1 MERMRV
7 GVASSDR
14 GKLVLVLFLL
24 GLVMWSP
31 WWGCGKEPERPEAP
45 TVTEPL
51 KPADTSRT
59 TKLTV
64 FAPWPMELR
73 LRRAFEKYQLTHPNT
88 IFQLQTGKP
97 GPLIK
102 RMKAGDLPD
111 VYISMGPVGVEKL
124 RELGLLREGSPR
136 EILEQRL
143 ILVCSDAM
151 KDTVKSVQDLAKPE
165 VSVIAMPP
173 PSLSA
178 GVYSHQAL
186 EELGLL
192 QIVLAKE
199 RISPYSLFIKGE
211 VDVAI
216 MYEECVYEEDLWPE
230 GRVPRRTINVVEP
243 LGSPFP
249 VIAVAV
255 KGEGAPEVAQE
266 FINFL
271 TEPEAQRI
279 LKRR

>member
-24 GLVMWSP
+24 GLVMWGA

-45 TVTEPL
+45 TVTGPP

-88 IFQLQTGKP
+88 TFQLQTGKP

-111 VYISMGPVGVEKL
+111 VYISMGPVGVETI
-124 RELGLLREGSPR
+124 RELGFVREGTER
-136 EILEQRL
+136 EILSQRV
-143 ILVCSDAM
+143 IVVCSDAM

-216 MYEECVYEEDLWPE
+216 MYEECVYEEDLLPE